1 MARPDLYLFKRE
13 GTPWI
18 NFIKGYVAIWLQM
31 VLITTFGVMWST
43 FLNGPIA
50 MLATVGTMVGG
61 YFVGFLDSLANNTA
75 FGGGPWEAMYRIVTQ
90 ANLMSELEKNVTTI
104 TATWADRLLRVPLWM
119 MAKLLP
125 DLSSLSDVD
134 YVADGYN
141 IPLDV
146 LSVHATMSFGFL
158 VPVLILG
165 FLFFKMREVAR

>member
-1 MARPDLYLFKRE
+1 
-13 GTPWI
+13 
-18 NFIKGYVAIWLQM
+18 
-31 VLITTFGVMWST
+31 
-43 FLNGPIA
+43 
-50 MLATVGTMVGG
+50 MVGG
-61 YFVGFLDSLANNTA
+61 YFVGFLDSLATNTA
-75 FGGGPWEAMYRIVTQ
+75 YGGGPLEAMYRIVTQ

-104 TATWADRLLRVPLWM
+104 TATWADKLLRIPLWI

-146 LSVHATMSFGFL
+146 LSVHATMSLGFL
-158 VPVLILG
+158 IPVLILG